1 MSDSLLKEECSKV
14 VLPLHVLVLF
24 QDIVLHTFLVQVK
37 LHIRTEFKKLKI
49 YIQQRLFVAL
59 IGLV

>member
-24 QDIVLHTFLVQVK
+24 QDIVLHTFLVQVS
-37 LHIRTEFKKLKI
+37 FI
-49 YIQQRLFVAL
+49 YELNSKSSKYTYSRDYSLL
-59 IGLV
+59 